1 MTAQARRLPDLL
13 NVGARDQSNL
23 APSDTF
29 RLARGL
35 MESVNED
42 GLEYKEFGTRSAAGW
57 AYDYG
62 KGRVA
67 YLAPGH
73 LITAMWN
80 PQYEKL
86 QRNAIRWLLGEI

>member
-1 MTAQARRLPDLL
+1 MTSLSPTSSTIWSIRKTPKYL
-13 NVGARDQSNL
+13 
-23 APSDTF
+23 
-29 RLARGL
+29 L

-42 GLEYKEFGTRSAAGW
+42 GLEYKEFGTTSAAGW

-62 KGRVA
+62 KGRVV

-86 QRNAIRWLLGEI
+86 QRNAIRWLLRGI